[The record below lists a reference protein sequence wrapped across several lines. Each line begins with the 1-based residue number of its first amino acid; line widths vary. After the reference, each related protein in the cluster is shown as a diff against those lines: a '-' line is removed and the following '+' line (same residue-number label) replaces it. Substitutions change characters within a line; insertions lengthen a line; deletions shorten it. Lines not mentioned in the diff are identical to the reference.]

1 MAVADRDYMK
11 NRNTQNRPKIDGIS
25 LADRAVK
32 TKRPVNV
39 FKLFLIVAILAG
51 STLFYIK
58 QEAKTTPKGIQETS
72 KKEAKRPK
80 IEIEV
85 RDR

>member
-11 NRNTQNRPKIDGIS
+11 NRNTQNKPKSDGIS

-32 TKRPVNV
+32 TKKPVNV
-39 FKLFLIVAILAG
+39 FKLFLVVAVFAG
-51 STLFYIK
+51 SVLFYIK

-72 KKEAKRPK
+72 KNEAKRPK

-85 RDR
+85 K